1 MELYVADSRVRFRPG
16 VQKRSLDLIVSL
28 IGLFLLLPVFGLI
41 ILLIRLD
48 DRGQAFFCQHRLG
61 KGGKLFGMYK
71 FRTMKLDADKVL
83 SDKMKREP
91 ELRAEWD
98 SYQKLQDDPR
108 ITRVGRFLRR
118 YSLDELPQLL
128 NVLKGEMSL
137 VGPRPILADQRDL
150 YGSRFA
156 EYIQVRPGITGL
168 WQVSGRS
175 DITFVKRAELDKA
188 YIDFWSIWLDIYL
201 LIKTVKVVLWRHGA
215 Y

>member
-1 MELYVADSRVRFRPG
+1 
-16 VQKRSLDLIVSL
+16 VSL

-98 SYQKLQDDPR
+98 NYQKLQDDPR
-108 ITRVGRFLRR
+108 ITRVGRYLRR

-188 YIDFWSIWLDIYL
+188 YIDFWSIGLDIYL